1 MRYHNREVAMGLGQ
15 YLLAAR
21 KLNHISRWASD
32 FMHVRSS
39 VSEHSFLVTQIAQ
52 MLGIIE
58 EQHGN
63 SVNWE
68 ILYKKALNHDV
79 IEAFT
84 GDILSHVK
92 NKTPK
97 MKAAVS
103 DIEDMI
109 VEELLLSDIEEPYK
123 GIYHDLLFNGKD
135 ETLEGKILKYADYI
149 DAMLECLTEVKLGN
163 NAPFKRKYLE
173 IRDKCAKSDLACV
186 QYFLNVILPEL
197 DNII

>member
-1 MRYHNREVAMGLGQ
+1 MGLGQ

-58 EQHGN
+58 EENGT
-63 SVNWE
+63 VINWE

-79 IEAFT
+79 IEAYT

-103 DIEDMI
+103 DIENMI
-109 VEELLLSDIEEPYK
+109 LDELLFTDINEPYK
-123 GIYHDLLFNGKD
+123 SIYRDLLFNGKD
-135 ETLEGKILKYADYI
+135 ETTEGKILKYADYI
-149 DAMLECLTEVKLGN
+149 DAMLECLTEFKLGN
-163 NAPFKRKYLE
+163 HSPFRNKYYE
-173 IRDKCAKSDLACV
+173 IREKCSNSDLLSV
-186 QYFLNVILPEL
+186 RYFLEHILPEMDKML
-197 DNII
+197 E

>member
-1 MRYHNREVAMGLGQ
+1 MGLGQ
-15 YLLAAR
+15 YLHAAR
-21 KLNHISRWASD
+21 RLNHISRWASD

-58 EQHGN
+58 EEHG
-63 SVNWE
+63 STVNWE

-97 MKAAVS
+97 MKAAVT
-103 DIEDMI
+103 DIENMI
-109 VEELLLSDIEEPYK
+109 VDELLFTDLDEPYK
-123 GIYHDLLFNGKD
+123 KIYKNMLFSGKD
-135 ETLEGKILKYADYI
+135 ETLEGRILKYADYI

-163 NAPFKRKYLE
+163 NSPFKHKYQE
-173 IRDKCAKSDLACV
+173 IKEKCSRSDLV
-186 QYFLNVILPEL
+186 SVKYFLDVILPEL
-197 DNII
+197 DAII